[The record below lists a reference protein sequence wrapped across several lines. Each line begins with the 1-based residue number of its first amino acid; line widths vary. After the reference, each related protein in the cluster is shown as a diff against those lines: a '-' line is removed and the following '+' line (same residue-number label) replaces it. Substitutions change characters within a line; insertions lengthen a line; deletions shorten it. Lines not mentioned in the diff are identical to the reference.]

1 MEVRPAQANV
11 GRHLPVRRHV
21 AARRSRVTPAIVPG
35 LLALAVLLLVPSPAT
50 AFELPGC
57 ELLLTSLAADGKL
70 VDTASSGSMDATQD
84 DPLLVAWDGTVEWQ
98 LVSAAAARSTA
109 GVDGWSVQV
118 FGVPTLLGGS
128 GDRVD
133 TAAGS
138 VGVGGSAPFRMTGLF
153 YVSGSARSGGATAC
167 EGGGWLKV
175 LGSPAGTV
183 PFFVGLAVAVF
194 GAVLAAAGARG
205 RVLLGVAGGLLAAI
219 GLALLG
225 IIFGFLPLGAA
236 TPAVLLAC
244 GLGLGLLAGW
254 WGRLNGHGA
263 RVQGG
268 APSVRT

>member
-57 ELLLTSLAADGKL
+57 DLLLTSLAADGTL

-98 LVSAAAARSTA
+98 LVSAASARSTA

-133 TAAGS
+133 T
-138 VGVGGSAPFRMTGLF
+138 GVGGSAPFRMTGLF
-153 YVSGSARSGGATAC
+153 HVSGSARGGGATAC

-183 PFFVGLAVAVF
+183 PFFVGLSVAVF

-244 GLGLGLLAGW
+244 GLGLGLAAGW
-254 WGRLNGHGA
+254 WGRLDGHGA
-263 RVQGG
+263 RVQGR
-268 APSVRT
+268 APSARA